1 MWAPYMKV
9 LKERCPSVAV
19 VFDKFHLVRHL
30 LEAVD
35 RVRKMEARTL
45 KTKEPALLKGT
56 RYL

>member
-1 MWAPYMKV
+1 MKV